1 MLHLLWQLDERIART
16 PMGKLGEYMLYT
28 FEKEN

>member
-1 MLHLLWQLDERIART
+1 LDERIART

-28 FEKEN
+28 FEKKN